1 MFGTDTADLTGL
13 FHLTIPSL
21 SLHFPLPFSFQQI
34 QDLIFASIFDWT
46 TIGESNHQ
54 PPIRTDGRLINFL
67 GEGGFELLVALGE
80 SLSTGSRHH
89 FVAAFKSSTI
99 VERSPLPSAKL
110 RDRNFGKRP

>member
-13 FHLTIPSL
+13 FHPFPVFALPS
-21 SLHFPLPFSFQQI
+21 PLSFQQI

>member
-54 PPIRTDGRLINFL
+54 PPIRTDGRLINIL

>member
-1 MFGTDTADLTGL
+1 MARKL
-13 FHLTIPSL
+13 FAKQARSVAGAARRA
-21 SLHFPLPFSFQQI
+21 QERI

-54 PPIRTDGRLINFL
+54 PPIRTDGRLINIL

-89 FVAAFKSSTI
+89 IVAEFKSSTI